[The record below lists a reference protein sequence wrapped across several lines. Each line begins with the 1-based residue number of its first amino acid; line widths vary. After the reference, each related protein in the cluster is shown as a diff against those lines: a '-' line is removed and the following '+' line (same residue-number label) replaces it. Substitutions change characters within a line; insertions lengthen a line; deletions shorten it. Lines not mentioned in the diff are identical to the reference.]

1 MAIFSATD
9 YDIVVNAVNLS
20 DHISSVELTT
30 DVEEQDDTTFGTN
43 GWRSRRGGLKN
54 GSITINFFQD
64 FANSSVDATLWPLL
78 GTTTTVVVKP
88 TSDAVSATNPSYTG
102 SFLVNG
108 LTPVAGNVGDLAVH
122 QVTWPAAGAI
132 TRAVA

>member
-9 YDIVVNAVNLS
+9 YQVTVNGVDFS
-20 DHISSVELTT
+20 DHLSSVELTT

-54 GSITINFFQD
+54 GSITLNFFQD
-64 FANSSVDATLWPLL
+64 FAASEVDATLWPLL
-78 GTTTTVVVKP
+78 GTATTVVVKP

-102 SFLVNG
+102 SFLVAGYSPVNG
-108 LTPVAGNVGDLAVH
+108 TVGDLATTS
-122 QVTWPAAGAI
+122 VTWPAAGAI
-132 TRAVA
+132 TRATA